1 MNQEVT
7 DYIQKLPEWQS
18 AICEN
23 LRKAVYDTVPEIVE
37 RVQYGKPHYLKN
49 GHYAA
54 VISIAKDKVSFS
66 IFNAGE
72 LEDIKGFFA
81 STTSPD
87 RKTATIKQGQEVDYN
102 LLAKLLSQ
110 ASGNL

>member
-18 AICEN
+18 EICAN
-23 LRKAVYDTVPEIVE
+23 LRKVVYETVPEIAE
-37 RVQYGKPHYLKN
+37 RIQYGKPHYLKN

-54 VISIAKDKVSFS
+54 VISVAKDKVSFS

-87 RKTATIKQGQEVDYN
+87 RKTATIKNGQEVDYI
-102 LLAKLLSQ
+102 LLKRLLIQ
-110 ASGNL
+110 ASSGL